1 MQNITYDVRVYKTE
15 VYKGKRVTTYYVRW
29 KTGGKP
35 WKEPF
40 RKAAQADSFRSSLL
54 AAARNGE
61 AFSLD
66 TGRPVSWKREESAM
80 SWYTLTL
87 DYTAAKWPYAS
98 PNHRRGIAEA
108 LTDATEVMLT
118 GDGPHD
124 HDEIRRAL
132 RTWAFSNRLRGVA
145 EPPADLS
152 AVVRW
157 LEGNTVPVKEL
168 TQPGSGAVR
177 VRALLDRISRTKDGN
192 TAAASTATRKRM
204 TLTNIMQ
211 YAIEIN
217 VLTDNPLRSI
227 KWNKPRTLKT
237 VDPRAVV
244 NSEQARRF
252 LDAVRAQGE
261 RGARIVA
268 FFGCMYYAA
277 LRPEEAVDL
286 RRENLVSLPDEG
298 WGEMLLTHSEPRSG
312 SQWTNNGQARERR
325 ELKHRAP
332 GETRR
337 VPIHPELVRLL
348 RDHLKEFGSAP
359 GGRVFV
365 GPRGGILTDRAYL
378 AVFHAAR
385 AAAFTDEEMAS
396 LAAAARTTYA
406 MPPSRR
412 GSTREWRPRKSRSGP
427 ATVWT
432 SCCGS
437 TPSASRDSRRRPSGA
452 SSPRPSLD
460 SPPEPMPNLG
470 TYSAQPPAH
479 GRRQPWIIGQNK
491 IGPDRIDAG
500 QGPIPTGVAGPGF
513 EPG

>member
-1 MQNITYDVRVYKTE
+1 MQDLTYDVRVYKTE
-15 VYKGKRVTTYYVRW
+15 VYKGKKVTTYYVRW
-29 KTGGKP
+29 KTGGKQ

-61 AFSLD
+61 AFSLN
-66 TGRPVSWKREESAM
+66 TGRPLSWKREESAV

-108 LTDATEVMLT
+108 LTDATEVMLI
-118 GDGPHD
+118 GDGPHSR
-124 HDEIRRAL
+124 DEIRRAL
-132 RTWAFSNRLRGVA
+132 RTWAFSARLRGVT
-145 EPPADLS
+145 EPPANIG

-168 TQPGSGAVR
+168 AQPGSGAVR
-177 VRALLDRISRTKDGN
+177 VRALLDRISRTKDGS

-217 VLTDNPLRSI
+217 VLPDNPLRTI

-237 VDPRAVV
+237 VDPRVVV
-244 NSEQARRF
+244 NSGQARRF

-261 RGARIVA
+261 RGARMVA

-312 SQWTNNGQARERR
+312 SQWTNNGLARERR

-332 GETRR
+332 GETRP

-348 RDHLKEFGSAP
+348 LDHLKEFGSAP
-359 GGRVFV
+359 DGRVFA

-378 AVFHAAR
+378 AVFHDAR
-385 AAAFTDEEMAS
+385 ATAFTDEETTS
-396 LAAAARTTYA
+396 LAA
-406 MPPSRR
+406 
-412 GSTREWRPRKSRSGP
+412 
-427 ATVWT
+427 
-432 SCCGS
+432 
-437 TPSASRDSRRRPSGA
+437 RRPYDLRHAAVSTWLTAGVA
-452 SSPRPSLD
+452 
-460 SPPEPMPNLG
+460 PPQIAEWAGHSVDVLLRV
-470 TYSAQPPAH
+470 YAKC
-479 GRRQPWIIGQNK
+479 I
-491 IGPDRIDAG
+491 AG
-500 QGPIPTGVAGPGF
+500 QQEEAKRRILAATQSGVTEGLRAPTPTAGIPHAAKSARD
-513 EPG
+513 